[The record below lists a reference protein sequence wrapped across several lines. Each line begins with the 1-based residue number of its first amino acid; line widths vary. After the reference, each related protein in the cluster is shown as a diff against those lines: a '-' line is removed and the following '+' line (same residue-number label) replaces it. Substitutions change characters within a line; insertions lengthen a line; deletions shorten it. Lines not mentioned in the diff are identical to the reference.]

1 MRLFFLLFFSGLLL
15 FSACKPDDE
24 MPTDD
29 LPMTGDLEDIPYEPK
44 VYELQIPEGLPNM
57 FIPQDNPLTVDGIQL
72 GRRLF
77 YDPILSG
84 DNTMAC
90 ADCHEPEKSFT
101 DDLAVSTG
109 IDNIPGKRSSMSLLN
124 IGFNREGFF
133 WDGRSS
139 TLEEQALLPVEDPI
153 ELHDDWE
160 GVEEEFRAHELY
172 PELFRKAFGIS
183 DRSEISKELAGKA
196 IAQFERILIGSGNSK
211 FDRVLRGE
219 AFFTPDELNGYDMY
233 FDNVAT
239 LPDAECGHCHNV
251 PLMTTNQ
258 YENNGLVAAETL
270 QDFPDIGYGAVTGD
284 PFDNGTFRIPT
295 LRNISFTAP
304 YMHDGRFETLEE
316 VIDHYN
322 SGGKDSPNKNSLIYP
337 LGMNEEQKRQLL
349 AFIKTLD
356 DPEFNEN
363 PAYKS
368 PF

>member
-1 MRLFFLLFFSGLLL
+1 MRLFYLLFFSGLLL
-15 FSACKPDDE
+15 FSACQPDDE
-24 MPTDD
+24 MPTDEN
-29 LPMTGDLEDIPYEPK
+29 PVGDLEDIPYEPK

-57 FIPQDNPLTVDGIQL
+57 FIPADNPLTVDGIQL

-90 ADCHEPEKSFT
+90 ADCHEIDKSFT
-101 DDLAVSTG
+101 DALAVSTG
-109 IDNIPGKRSSMSLLN
+109 IDNIPGVRSSMSLLN
-124 IGFNREGFF
+124 IGFNKNGFF
-133 WDGRSS
+133 WDGRSG

-153 ELHDDWE
+153 ELHDKWE
-160 GVEEEFRAHELY
+160 GIEVEFKAHDLY
-172 PELFRKAFGIS
+172 PELFRKAFGIG
-183 DRSEISKELAGKA
+183 DRSEITKELAGKA
-196 IAQFERILIGSGNSK
+196 IAQFERTLIGSGNSK
-211 FDRVLRGE
+211 FDRVLRGQS
-219 AFFTPDELNGYDMY
+219 FFTVDELNGYDMF

-251 PLMTTNQ
+251 PLMTTNE
-258 YENNGLVAAETL
+258 YENNGLDEAATL
-270 QDFPDIGYGAVTGD
+270 NDFPDLGYGVVTGD

-295 LRNISFTAP
+295 LRNITLTAP
-304 YMHDGRFETLEE
+304 YMHDGRFATLEE

-337 LGMNEEQKRQLL
+337 LGMTEEEKGQLL

-356 DPEFNEN
+356 DPDFANN
-363 PAYKS
+363 PDFKT